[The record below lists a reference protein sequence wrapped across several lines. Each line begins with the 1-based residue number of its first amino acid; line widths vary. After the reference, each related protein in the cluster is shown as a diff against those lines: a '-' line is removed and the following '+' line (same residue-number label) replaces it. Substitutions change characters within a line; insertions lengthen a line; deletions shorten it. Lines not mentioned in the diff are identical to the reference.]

1 MEESDSLDERIASEL
16 MITETMSI
24 GIKLLS
30 SSLSYYVFLRLSLLL
45 LLQSNYV
52 N

>member
-24 GIKLLS
+24 GISTML
-30 SSLSYYVFLRLSLLL
+30 LSYYYAF
-45 LLQSNYV
+45 
-52 N
+52 

>member
-24 GIKLLS
+24 GIYTIIIILLC
-30 SSLSYYVFLRLSLLL
+30 FLMLPLLL
-45 LLQSNYV
+45 LL
-52 N
+52 